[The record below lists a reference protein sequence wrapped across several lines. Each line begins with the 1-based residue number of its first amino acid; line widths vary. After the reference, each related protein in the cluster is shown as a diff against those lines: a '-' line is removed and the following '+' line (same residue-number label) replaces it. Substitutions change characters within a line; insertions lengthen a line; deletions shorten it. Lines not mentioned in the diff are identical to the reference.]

1 MDVYETVK
9 RLFKESFGNKFE
21 PKPTDQLDQI
31 GIDSLDLVEFML
43 KLETEFNIEFTTDEI
58 ADLKYVNDVLVLI
71 NQKIK

>member
-1 MDVYETVK
+1 MDVYEVIK
-9 RLFKESFGNKFE
+9 KLFKENFGNKFE

>member
-1 MDVYETVK
+1 MDIYETVK
-9 RLFKESFGNKFE
+9 RLFKESFGNKVE
-21 PKPTDQLDQI
+21 PKPSDQLGQI

-43 KLETEFNIEFTTDEI
+43 KLETEFSIEFSTDEI